1 MKQAIEYVN
10 NQLEQ
15 KPDVAVVLGS
25 GLGSFGDQLM
35 DKIIIPYEDIPGYPQ
50 TTVVGHSGQLSFGT
64 IGGKTV
70 LAAQGRFHYYEGHDM
85 ETIVKPIELF
95 NGLGISHLIITNS
108 AGSLKDA
115 YPPGTI
121 MGLNGHMDCTYRN
134 SESDPFIVND
144 TDHHDVSFLKT
155 FIQVAQSL
163 NIPVELGCYCWTMG
177 PAYETPAEVQ
187 HCKKLGGQA
196 VGMSTVPEIQA
207 AAKVGISTLGISL
220 LTNYAAGIS
229 KTELTHDEVIETANL
244 TGKTFV
250 KLLTGIIQE
259 LQN

>member
-1 MKQAIEYVN
+1 MKQAIEYVS
-10 NQLEQ
+10 NQLGQ

-25 GLGSFGDQLM
+25 GLGSFGDQLRN
-35 DKIIIPYEDIPGYPQ
+35 KRVIPYKTIPGYPQ
-50 TTVVGHSGQLSFGT
+50 TTVVGHSGQLSFGS
-64 IGGKTV
+64 IGGKNV

-85 ETIVKPIELF
+85 ETIVKPIDLF
-95 NGLGISHLIITNS
+95 SGLGVSHLIITNS
-108 AGSLKDA
+108 AGSLKDN

-121 MGLNGHMDCTYRN
+121 MGLNGHMDCTYRGDD
-134 SESDPFIVND
+134 SDPNIVND
-144 TDHHDVSFLKT
+144 SKYHDEFFLKI
-155 FIQVAQSL
+155 FSQVAKSL
-163 NIPVELGCYCWTMG
+163 NISVEQGCYCWTMG

-187 HCKKLGGQA
+187 HCKTLGGQA

-207 AAKVGISTLGISL
+207 AAKLGISTLGISL